1 MQYLDMGL
9 NFDLTVERGKVA
21 FTVRAITSAGVK
33 NFPFYT
39 SKIYFFY
46 FTLLFLQNSHISLS
60 IIHFYLNKIFIF
72 FLHLFSSLP
81 LSLSLSNPTTIIH
94 TTRSVN
100 YSIRKLFKIKLRDQ
114 KPI

>member
-1 MQYLDMGL
+1 MGL

-39 SKIYFFY
+39 SKTYFFY
-46 FTLLFLQNSHISLS
+46 FTLLFLQNPHINLSNIHLYLNRIFIFLFIIFFTASISLS
-60 IIHFYLNKIFIF
+60 NL
-72 FLHLFSSLP
+72 
-81 LSLSLSNPTTIIH
+81 TTIIH

-100 YSIRKLFKIKLRDQ
+100 YSRSNQPKIRKPFEIKSTQDQ